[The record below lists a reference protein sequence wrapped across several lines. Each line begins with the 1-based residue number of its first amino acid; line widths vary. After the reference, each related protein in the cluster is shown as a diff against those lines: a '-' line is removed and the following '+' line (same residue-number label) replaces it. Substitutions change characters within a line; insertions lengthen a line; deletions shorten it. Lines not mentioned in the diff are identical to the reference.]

1 MLMLPSSL
9 PAEQETRL
17 SMAAKTKA
25 VKAGVY
31 LNILKTERGKRF
43 FFIKNSIITLPLKNK
58 LDNKN
63 L

>member
-1 MLMLPSSL
+1 MLPSSF

-17 SMAAKTKA
+17 SVAAKTKA
-25 VKAGVY
+25 AKAGIY
-31 LNILKTERGKRF
+31 LNILKTEKGKRF
-43 FFIKNSIITLPLKNK
+43 FFIKNNIITLPLKNK